1 MKIIQNISDQI
12 DEEIS
17 DANKYAM
24 CSNRYKESDP
34 ELSRTYAQLAT
45 EELGHVDKL
54 HAQVVRLINE
64 YRASK
69 GEPPAHMKA
78 IYEYMH
84 NREINKVAEIKLLLQ
99 NK

>member
-1 MKIIQNISDQI
+1 MKIIQNICDQI

-24 CSNRYKESDP
+24 CSVRYRESDP

-45 EELGHVDKL
+45 EELGHVDRL
-54 HAQVVRLINE
+54 HAQVVRMINE
-64 YRASK
+64 YKASK
-69 GEPPAHMKA
+69 GDIPPHMKT
-78 IYEYMH
+78 IYEYVH
-84 NREINKVAEIKLLLQ
+84 DREIEKVAQVKNLLA